1 MHREFDGAPRGASRK
16 YDLAMYA
23 LALIPALTAVTTG
36 LNGVLLGAAALI
48 AMLGT
53 SLLVSALW
61 RFSAQPARG
70 FAQLLFAA
78 VLASMVQMVASV
90 ALTRYATSLG
100 LYLPLTA
107 FLAALTAFPETFD
120 EEREFEESLVRALG
134 RGTLFLIALTVLGC
148 VREVLGGGA
157 IFGVK
162 LGDDFQPMRMLSSAP
177 GGFILAGVVL
187 ALIRVFT
194 PKRSK
199 GGEGA

>member
-1 MHREFDGAPRGASRK
+1 MHKIFDDAPRGASRK

-23 LALIPALTAVTTG
+23 LALIPALAVVTTG

-53 SLLVSALW
+53 SLLVSAFW
-61 RFSAQPARG
+61 KFSAQPARC
-70 FAQLLFAA
+70 FAYILFAA

-90 ALTRYATSLG
+90 ALNRNAATLG

-107 FLAALTAFPETFD
+107 FLAVLTAFPETFD
-120 EEREFEESLVRALG
+120 EERELDESLVSALVKG
-134 RGTLFLIALTVLGC
+134 ILILIVLTLVGC
-148 VREVLGGGA
+148 VREVLGNGA
-157 IFGVK
+157 IFGLK
-162 LGDDFQPMRMLSSAP
+162 LGGDFQPMRMLTSAS

>member
-1 MHREFDGAPRGASRK
+1 MHKIFDDAPRGASRK

-23 LALIPALTAVTTG
+23 LALIPALAVVTTG

-53 SLLVSALW
+53 SLLVSAFW
-61 RFSAQPARG
+61 KFSAQPARC
-70 FAQLLFAA
+70 FAHILFAA

-90 ALTRYATSLG
+90 ALNRNAATLG

-120 EEREFEESLVRALG
+120 EEREMEESLVSALVKG
-134 RGTLFLIALTVLGC
+134 ILILIALTVIGC
-148 VREVLGGGA
+148 VREVLGNGA
-157 IFGVK
+157 IFGFK
-162 LGDDFQPMRMLSSAP
+162 LGGDFQPMRMLTSAS

>member
-1 MHREFDGAPRGASRK
+1 MHKEFDGAPRGASRK
-16 YDLAMYA
+16 YDLSLYA
-23 LALIPALTAVTTG
+23 LALIPALAVVTTG
-36 LNGVLLGAAALI
+36 LNGVLLGAAAII

-53 SLLVSALW
+53 SLLVSVICK
-61 RFSAQPARG
+61 FSAQPVRCFG
-70 FAQLLFAA
+70 HILFAA

-90 ALTRYATSLG
+90 VLTRSATSLG
-100 LYLPLTA
+100 MYLPLTG

-120 EEREFEESLVRALG
+120 EERELEESLVSALG
-134 RGTLFLIALTVLGC
+134 RGVLFLVALTLVGC
-148 VREVLGGGA
+148 VREVLGSGA
-157 IFGVK
+157 IFGLK

-187 ALIRVFT
+187 ALIRAFT